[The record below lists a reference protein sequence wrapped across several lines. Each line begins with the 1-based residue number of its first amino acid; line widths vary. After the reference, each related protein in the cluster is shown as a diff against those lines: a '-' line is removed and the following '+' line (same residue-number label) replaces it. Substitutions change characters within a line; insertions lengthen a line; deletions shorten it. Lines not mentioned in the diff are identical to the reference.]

1 MCCKKYVGGIFMSKV
16 DVVLGGFYGDEGK
29 GKIIDY
35 LSQKADFSVRCT
47 GGNNAGH
54 SIEIAGKK
62 FAFHL
67 IPSGILNEGTIAV
80 IGNGVVVDPKVLI
93 EEIKNVE
100 ANGYSADNLRISDK
114 AHVILPYHIEMDRLQ
129 EELRG
134 DQKIGTTCRG
144 IGPVYCDKYE
154 RCGIRMGDFVNKKF
168 EKQLRKNVDTKNKIF
183 ERYGHKVLNA
193 DEILKEYNEY
203 ADFLK
208 KYVVDTIDLLHNAIE
223 QDKRILCEGAQATLL
238 DIDFGSYPFVTS
250 SNPTIGGIC
259 TGTGIGARYIGEVYG
274 VIKAYSSKVG
284 EGPYIT
290 EQDNEIGDKI
300 RELGHE
306 YGTTTKRPRR
316 CGWLDVVAL
325 KYAAMINGITGIA
338 INHVD
343 TVGKLDEIKLCVG
356 YKKDGEVTMKFS
368 TDLDYINECEPVYE
382 TFEGNFGDISNLK
395 SRDELPENAKKYLNR
410 VEEIAG
416 VPIKFIGTGAG
427 RDSMIV
433 C

>member
-1 MCCKKYVGGIFMSKV
+1 MSKV
-16 DVVLGGFYGDEGK
+16 DVVLGSFYGDEGK

-35 LSQKADFSVRCT
+35 LSQKSDFSVRCT

-80 IGNGVVVDPKVLI
+80 IGNGVVVDPKVLM
-93 EEIKNVE
+93 EEIKNIE
-100 ANGYSADNLRISDK
+100 ENGYSADNLRISDK

-134 DQKIGTTCRG
+134 DNKIGTTCRG

-154 RCGIRMGDFVNKKF
+154 RSGIRMGDLVNKKF
-168 EKQLRKNVDTKNKIF
+168 EQQLRKNVETKNKIF
-183 ERYGHKVLNA
+183 ESYGHETLDVE
-193 DEILKEYNEY
+193 EIIKEYNVY
-203 ADFLK
+203 ADFFK
-208 KYVVDTIDLLHNAIE
+208 KYVVDTVYLLHNAICE
-223 QDKRILCEGAQATLL
+223 NKKILCEGAQATLL

-259 TGTGIGARYIGEVYG
+259 SGSGIGARYIGEVYG
-274 VIKAYSSKVG
+274 VLKAYSSKVG

-316 CGWLDVVAL
+316 CGWLDLVAL
-325 KYAAMINGITGIA
+325 KYAAMINGLTGLA

-356 YKKDGEVTMKFS
+356 YKKDGETTMKFS
-368 TDLDYINECEPVYE
+368 TDLDYINECEPIYE
-382 TFEGNFGDISNLK
+382 VFEGNFGDISNIK
-395 SRDELPENAKKYLNR
+395 SREELPENAKKYLNR
-410 VEEIAG
+410 IEEIVC

>member
-1 MCCKKYVGGIFMSKV
+1 MSKV

-54 SIEIAGKK
+54 SIEIDGKK

-134 DQKIGTTCRG
+134 DKKIGTTCRG

-154 RCGIRMGDFVNKKF
+154 RCGIRMGDLVNKKF
-168 EKQLRKNVDTKNKIF
+168 EQQLRKNVDTKNKIF
-183 ERYGHKVLNA
+183 ESYGHKTLDVE
-193 DEILKEYNEY
+193 EILKEYNEY
-203 ADFLK
+203 ADFLR

-223 QDKRILCEGAQATLL
+223 QDKKILCEGAQATLL

-316 CGWLDVVAL
+316 CGWLDLVAL
-325 KYAAMINGITGIA
+325 KYAAMVNGLTGIA

-343 TVGKLDEIKLCVG
+343 TVGKLNEIKLCVG
-356 YKKDGEVTMKFS
+356 YKKDGKVTMKFS

-382 TFEGNFGDISNLK
+382 TFEGNFGDISNIK
-395 SRDELPENAKKYLNR
+395 SREELPENAKKYLDR
-410 VEEIAG
+410 VEEIVG